1 MITTSVSL
9 SHFKKILL
17 NLELAEVQ
25 TGQIF
30 DRTLFL
36 TLFFPVS
43 PFDPPESIRKPR
55 FSNVFRGIKWK
66 HWEGQG

>member
-17 NLELAEVQ
+17 NLELTEVQ
-25 TGQIF
+25 TGHIF
-30 DRTLFL
+30 DKTLFL

-43 PFDPPESIRKPR
+43 PFDPPESL
-55 FSNVFRGIKWK
+55 VF
-66 HWEGQG
+66 